1 VERTEQ
7 SGSGRPPKF
16 LGRVLGILLAAGSVS
31 FAPQD
36 ASKKEPRFLLLHD
49 WYDKSPASTPAFI
62 RENRE
67 FLDAR
72 PFDGIA
78 VYVRTPDQSLN
89 VSTSILSEKMLGY
102 SEIADAL
109 APLKGLAFRHLTENF
124 AAVIGGRPPDFMD
137 DWSAPIVNFAHLA
150 RAARQAGLKGI
161 YFDNEMYYAPWA
173 DYPKGVRHPEKS
185 LADYQDR
192 ARLRGREVM
201 QAMVAQFP
209 EITILLLHG
218 PYISEPR
225 APAPL
230 FPQLQSN
237 NELHGPFFAG
247 FVEGAG
253 ERARVVDGGELYH
266 LRTEEQFRK
275 SYEWRKNALPSAE
288 IDCTF
293 IPAATRAVWGDRVSL
308 GFGVYDQSFKGV
320 PMNPEVLETTLA
332 RALRRSDRYV
342 WLYVEGPSFL
352 KPSGEG
358 GAPADWVEAVRRAK
372 AAAVKEPAR

>member
-1 VERTEQ
+1 M
-7 SGSGRPPKF
+7 
-16 LGRVLGILLAAGSVS
+16 A

-36 ASKKEPRFLLLHD
+36 VPSKERRFVILHD
-49 WYDKSPASTPAFI
+49 WYEKSPASTPAFI

-67 FLDAR
+67 FLDAG

-89 VSTSILSEKMLGY
+89 VTTSVLSDKMLGY

-109 APLKGLAFRHLTENF
+109 APLKGVSFRHLTENF
-124 AAVIGGRPPDFMD
+124 AAVVGGRPPDFME

-150 RAARQAGLKGI
+150 RAARQAGLRGI
-161 YFDNEMYYAPWA
+161 YFDNETYYAPWA

-185 LADYQDR
+185 LADYQAQ

-201 QAMVAQFP
+201 QAMAAQFP
-209 EITILLLHG
+209 EITVLVLHG

-230 FPQLQSN
+230 FPQVQSS

-247 FVEGAG
+247 LVEGAG
-253 ERARVVDGGELYH
+253 GRARVVDGGELYN
-266 LRTEEQFRK
+266 LRTEEQFRR
-275 SYEWRKNALPSAE
+275 SYEWRKHDFPSAE
-288 IDCTF
+288 LDCAF
-293 IPAATRAVWGDRVSL
+293 IPAAIRPLWADRVSL
-308 GFGVYDQSFKGV
+308 GFGVYDRPFKGS

-352 KPSGEG
+352 KPPAEG
-358 GAPADWVEAVRRAK
+358 GAPADWVEAVRRAR
-372 AAAVKEPAR
+372 AAAAKDPAR